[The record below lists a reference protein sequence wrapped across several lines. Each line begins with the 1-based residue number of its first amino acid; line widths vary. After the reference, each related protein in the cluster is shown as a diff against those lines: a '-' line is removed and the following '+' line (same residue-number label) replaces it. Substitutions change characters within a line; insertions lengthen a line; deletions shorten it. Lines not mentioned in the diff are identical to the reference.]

1 MQKLRK
7 LLLTSTIS
15 VAIISTQ
22 AFAANEIKDT
32 LKDPK
37 FIDQS
42 SYALGVLMAKNIEQ
56 LTDAQKTYITY
67 NNAQIIAG
75 FEDSLK
81 GKSKMNDAVFGQQL
95 QLLQNTLGEAAQA
108 EIDKTAIEN
117 AKAGDEFRA
126 NYAKQKGVKSTK
138 SGILY
143 RIEREGSGSVVKP
156 SDIVKVNYKG
166 TLINGKVFDSSYER
180 GQPIEFRL
188 DNLIPGWIEGIPLI
202 KDGGKIELV
211 IPPELAYGK
220 NGSSSIPPNSTLIF
234 DIELLGHKP
243 SDK

>member
-7 LLLTSTIS
+7 LFLTSLIT
-15 VAIISTQ
+15 AIVSAP
-22 AFAANEIKDT
+22 AFANSDT

-42 SYALGVLMAKNIEQ
+42 SYALGVLMAKNVEQ
-56 LTDAQKTYITY
+56 LSESQKNYINY
-67 NNAQIIAG
+67 NNKEIIAG
-75 FEDSLK
+75 FKDSLN
-81 GKSKMNDAVFGQQL
+81 GKSKMDDAAFSQQL
-95 QLLQNTLGEAAQA
+95 QLLQTTLANAAQTELDKIAA
-108 EIDKTAIEN
+108 ENTAKGDK
-117 AKAGDEFRA
+117 FRA
-126 NYAKQKGVKSTK
+126 EFAKQKGVKSTK

-143 RIEREGSGSVVKP
+143 RIERQGSGTTVKP

-166 TLINGKVFDSSYER
+166 TLIDGKVFDSSYQR
-180 GQPIEFRL
+180 GEPIEFRL

-220 NGSSSIPPNSTLIF
+220 SGSSAIPPNSTLIF
-234 DIELLGHKP
+234 EIELLSHKP
-243 SDK
+243 ADK